1 MTTGNGSVA
10 LQDLR
15 AIRAALG
22 QAQGKRKL
30 DLILSAPDPRV
41 LVRALP
47 PQELYLTILD
57 IGMED
62 SAELVAMA
70 SPAQFIHFLDAGCW
84 PKRDAPPD
92 PRKLLK
98 WLTLARQGASMGDNG
113 TRRFREK
120 LAAIDAEL
128 FSLLL
133 RFELTVH
140 ELDENEDQPDTAP
153 GSSWITPD
161 RRYMVEIREDGAG
174 YATLKRLLDDLT
186 EQDPFM
192 VSRTL
197 EAIRWDVP
205 TELEEVARRWR
216 NGRLRDLGVPE
227 FEEALGFVARPH
239 RTRNQP
245 PMDAE
250 RESARDHAST
260 ALEVAG
266 DAPLLLD
273 RAVMRLSG
281 DDLDHAEQAVAYAA
295 NASLVAW
302 GTALDDSFEVRRV
315 LTDARSTLSLGLE
328 LLSGGDEALAS
339 RALAEKPVR
348 DIFQLAMG
356 QLYRLQTRARAAA
369 AAARLP
375 ETQTATVLE
384 PPYALLID
392 ALLATPPALDGV
404 DEWAKQRVGKVQRS
418 HAPATRRE
426 VAAADALL
434 DEAETLGA
442 LLGGLGLSAA
452 ALRVAADEANLS
464 ASAVRASDAL
474 RAAALCELRGVPFSM
489 KDLPDRGASH
499 PEGFAARLDVLLE
512 KALAAVPAPQQEAAR
527 RLGAA
532 LRKRAGA

>member
-1 MTTGNGSVA
+1 MTTGNGNVA

-30 DLILSAPDPRV
+30 DLILSAPDPRA

-57 IGMED
+57 VGMED

-70 SPAQFIHFLDAGCW
+70 TPAQFVHFLDAGCW

-98 WLTLARQGASMGDNG
+98 WMTLARAGAAMGDNG

-120 LAAIDAEL
+120 LAAIDSEL

-133 RFELTVH
+133 RFEVTVH

-161 RRYMVEIREDGAG
+161 RHYLVEIREDGAG
-174 YATLKRLLDDLT
+174 YATLKRLLDDLA
-186 EQDPFM
+186 EEDPFM

-197 EAIRWDVP
+197 EALRWDVP

-239 RTRNQP
+239 KSKTGP
-245 PMDAE
+245 AL
-250 RESARDHAST
+250 ESASARSDSST
-260 ALEVAG
+260 ALVAP
-266 DAPLLLD
+266 ANLPPLLD
-273 RAVMRLSG
+273 RAVAHLSG

-302 GTALDDSFEVRRV
+302 NTPLDDSFEVRRV
-315 LTDARSTLSLGLE
+315 LADARALISLGLE
-328 LLSGGDEALAS
+328 LISNGDEAAAA
-339 RALAEKPVR
+339 RALVEKPVR
-348 DIFQLAMG
+348 EVFQAAMG
-356 QLYRLQTRARAAA
+356 QLYRLQSRARAAA
-369 AAARLP
+369 QTARLP

-392 ALLATPPALDGV
+392 ALQATPPALDGV

-418 HAPATRRE
+418 HAPATLRE

-434 DEAETLGA
+434 DEAETLA
-442 LLGGLGLSAA
+442 PLLAGLGLTPERLRAA
-452 ALRVAADEANLS
+452 AEEANLS
-464 ASAVRASDAL
+464 LSAVRASDAL
-474 RAAALCELRGVPFSM
+474 RAAALSDLRGSAFSM
-489 KDLPDRGASH
+489 KDLPDRGATH
-499 PEGFAARLDVLLE
+499 PQGFAARLDALLE
-512 KALAAVPAPQQEAAR
+512 KSVTAVPAARQDAAR
-527 RLGAA
+527 RLAAA

>member
-15 AIRAALG
+15 AIRAALE

-30 DLILSAPDPRV
+30 DLILSAPDARA

-47 PQELYLTILD
+47 PQELYLAILD
-57 IGMED
+57 VGMED

-70 SPAQFIHFLDAGCW
+70 SPAQFVHFLDAGCW

-92 PRKLLK
+92 PRKILK
-98 WLTLARQGASMGDNG
+98 WLTLARQGAAMGDNG

-120 LAAIDAEL
+120 LAALDSEL

-186 EQDPFM
+186 EEDPFM

-239 RTRNQP
+239 RTKSQP
-245 PMDAE
+245 PVESPRDDGSALRRIRRCRAPPEHLRPRRPALRSSSCCFQPRE
-250 RESARDHAST
+250 RRPARWPGT
-260 ALEVAG
+260 T
-266 DAPLLLD
+266 
-273 RAVMRLSG
+273 RCRT
-281 DDLDHAEQAVAYAA
+281 
-295 NASLVAW
+295 
-302 GTALDDSFEVRRV
+302 GTA
-315 LTDARSTLSLGLE
+315 T
-328 LLSGGDEALAS
+328 S
-339 RALAEKPVR
+339 RW
-348 DIFQLAMG
+348 D
-356 QLYRLQTRARAAA
+356 RAAA
-369 AAARLP
+369 
-375 ETQTATVLE
+375 
-384 PPYALLID
+384 
-392 ALLATPPALDGV
+392 
-404 DEWAKQRVGKVQRS
+404 
-418 HAPATRRE
+418 
-426 VAAADALL
+426 
-434 DEAETLGA
+434 
-442 LLGGLGLSAA
+442 
-452 ALRVAADEANLS
+452 
-464 ASAVRASDAL
+464 
-474 RAAALCELRGVPFSM
+474 
-489 KDLPDRGASH
+489 
-499 PEGFAARLDVLLE
+499 
-512 KALAAVPAPQQEAAR
+512 
-527 RLGAA
+527 
-532 LRKRAGA
+532 

>member
-10 LQDLR
+10 VQDLR

-30 DLILSAPDPRV
+30 DLILSAPDPRA

-57 IGMED
+57 VGMED

-70 SPAQFIHFLDAGCW
+70 TPQQFVHFLDAGCW

-98 WLTLARQGASMGDNG
+98 WLTLARQGAAMGDNG

-120 LAAIDAEL
+120 LAALDSEL

-140 ELDENEDQPDTAP
+140 ELDENEDTPDTAP

-161 RRYMVEIREDGAG
+161 RKYMVEIREDGAG

-239 RTRNQP
+239 RTKNQP
-245 PMDAE
+245 PSD
-250 RESARDHAST
+250 SARDDGSS
-260 ALEVAG
+260 ALELTGNAP
-266 DAPLLLD
+266 PLLE
-273 RAVMRLSG
+273 RAVARLSG

-302 GTALDDSFEVRRV
+302 GTALDDPFEVRRV

-328 LLSGGDEALAS
+328 LLSGGDEALAA

-348 DIFQLAMG
+348 EIFQLAMG

-404 DEWAKQRVGKVQRS
+404 DDWAKQRVGKVQRS

-442 LLGGLGLSAA
+442 LLAGLGLSAA
-452 ALRVAADEANLS
+452 ALRAAADEANLS

-474 RAAALCELRGVPFSM
+474 RAAALCDLRGAPFSM
-489 KDLPDRGASH
+489 KDLPDRGAQH
-499 PEGFAARLDVLLE
+499 PEGFAARLDALLE
-512 KALAAVPAPQQEAAR
+512 KAVASVPAPQQDAAR
-527 RLGAA
+527 RLSAA